1 MIIITT
7 TTVLHQPQSLASSLW
22 RYNLLLAWI
31 MSINSKVSINT
42 CDSIHSGVQYNA
54 NLMQSPQ
61 LHVYKISNCINPL
74 TIDKL
79 IKDTRQGEPKFEE
92 QNCIPLGELFAF

>member
-7 TTVLHQPQSLASSLW
+7 TTVLHQPKSLASSLW

-31 MSINSKVSINT
+31 MSIDSKVSIKLAT
-42 CDSIHSGVQYNA
+42 QFTVEYSIIM
-54 NLMQSPQ
+54 LIMQSPQ

>member
-31 MSINSKVSINT
+31 MSIDSKVFINT
-42 CDSIHSGVQYNA
+42 SESIHSGVQYNA
-54 NLMQSPQ
+54 DYA
-61 LHVYKISNCINPL
+61 VTTATCI
-74 TIDKL
+74 
-79 IKDTRQGEPKFEE
+79 
-92 QNCIPLGELFAF
+92 

>member
-1 MIIITT
+1 
-7 TTVLHQPQSLASSLW
+7 
-22 RYNLLLAWI
+22 
-31 MSINSKVSINT
+31 
-42 CDSIHSGVQYNA
+42 
-54 NLMQSPQ
+54 MQSPQ

-92 QNCIPLGELFAF
+92 QNCIPLGELVAFWNFKIECWNYTIIIVTCKLLFNMILGNLKTWVP

>member
-1 MIIITT
+1 MLI
-7 TTVLHQPQSLASSLW
+7 
-22 RYNLLLAWI
+22 
-31 MSINSKVSINT
+31 
-42 CDSIHSGVQYNA
+42 
-54 NLMQSPQ
+54 MQSPQ

>member
-1 MIIITT
+1 MIPKFLSKLATQF
-7 TTVLHQPQSLASSLW
+7 TVEYS
-22 RYNLLLAWI
+22 I
-31 MSINSKVSINT
+31 MLI
-42 CDSIHSGVQYNA
+42 
-54 NLMQSPQ
+54 MQSPQ

-79 IKDTRQGEPKFEE
+79 IKDTQQGEPKFEE

>member
-7 TTVLHQPQSLASSLW
+7 TAVLHQPQSLASSLW

-31 MSINSKVSINT
+31 MNIDSKVSINT

>member
-7 TTVLHQPQSLASSLW
+7 TAVLHQPQSLASSLW

-31 MSINSKVSINT
+31 MNIDCKVSINT
-42 CDSIHSGVQYNA
+42 CNLIHSGVQYNA

-61 LHVYKISNCINPL
+61 LHVYKISN
-74 TIDKL
+74 
-79 IKDTRQGEPKFEE
+79 
-92 QNCIPLGELFAF
+92 

>member
-1 MIIITT
+1 MIPKFLSI
-7 TTVLHQPQSLASSLW
+7 LATQFIVGYS
-22 RYNLLLAWI
+22 I
-31 MSINSKVSINT
+31 MLI
-42 CDSIHSGVQYNA
+42 
-54 NLMQSPQ
+54 MQSPQ